1 MVIDECMRTL
11 ASDSTCWELRIRRRF
26 TDAAR
31 RRAPRG
37 KQCYRKVMNCQY
49 GPARNM
55 FTTVASATGRR
66 KLLTLQRIHG
76 CELSRDAVDLT
87 M

>member
-1 MVIDECMRTL
+1 MSARGHWRRTAPVGNY
-11 ASDSTCWELRIRRRF
+11 ASDGVLR
-26 TDAAR
+26 DAAR

-76 CELSRDAVDLT
+76 YELSRDAVDLT